1 MKLRKQCT
9 HDNGSDTSL
18 NRDVEPREARV
29 GADSWSRFAS
39 ATLSDTMSFNSGF
52 FPRWILSTTFSG
64 MGGRAGDR
72 MRGVVLDACGAVTG
86 SSCWERSITQSAG
99 GMTEGVVVVDSGVD
113 NVLPRDGPASENN
126 GIVEMAEADGIPE
139 GTVLVVDSAGL
150 ALLAADTPTA
160 EET

>member
-1 MKLRKQCT
+1 
-9 HDNGSDTSL
+9 
-18 NRDVEPREARV
+18 
-29 GADSWSRFAS
+29 
-39 ATLSDTMSFNSGF
+39 
-52 FPRWILSTTFSG
+52 
-64 MGGRAGDR
+64 